1 MFEENIV
8 KLKVAELDE
17 NTALKNRKTDPLLGA
32 SRSGLQVL
40 CLFLI
45 HLVKSRTKHK

>member
-32 SRSGLQVL
+32 SGLQVL

-45 HLVKSRTKHK
+45 HLGESRTKHK